1 MDRPAAGRGGGSLRA
16 PGKPVPLVDHR
27 GRLVGLQGRAGPL
40 PSVRRLQLPVGAS
53 HADFPQAE
61 RPGGDDHDRLGGARR
76 SRRRLAF
83 RRFVSRRNPGHGER
97 LHLAPRS
104 LQRCETGLHRHLQRA
119 DPMGQED
126 EVHRQ
131 QRVLR
136 DHPHVQQR
144 LRRRG
149 REAGRLLSGCAAR
162 RNRPRQRIRLR
173 ARQQRRLPDRLR
185 GDSSSLRRSRGKSVR
200 GTRYARAAPFGPA
213 LPRGGRDHRGRLAP
227 FPDAG
232 ALRRGLPP
240 RVQVHLAADFELR
253 KSARLHARPLPGS
266 RRGRDRPPGPYR
278 HRLLQHRAGQSEPH
292 RAQDPQ
298 GRLDAAAQPRAAG
311 KNAFGRLASAMASAV
326 VANPDRARFSKEIAA
341 LNMKPLWERV
351 MRLKP
356 GTAAVPAIWR
366 WGDVRPL
373 LARACELI
381 TAKEAERR
389 VLMLENPAL
398 PGTTFATPTLYAG
411 LQAILP
417 GEIAPTHR
425 HTPNAL
431 RFVMQGEGAYTAVD
445 GQRIAMRPGDFV
457 VTPGWTWHDH
467 GNDGSAPVVW
477 LDGLDTA
484 FANLLGAHFRE
495 DYPEESQP
503 VSKPA
508 GGSPILS
515 YPYHRTREALEKLAK
530 SGEPHPSHR

>member
-1 MDRPAAGRGGGSLRA
+1 
-16 PGKPVPLVDHR
+16 
-27 GRLVGLQGRAGPL
+27 
-40 PSVRRLQLPVGAS
+40 
-53 HADFPQAE
+53 
-61 RPGGDDHDRLGGARR
+61 
-76 SRRRLAF
+76 
-83 RRFVSRRNPGHGER
+83 
-97 LHLAPRS
+97 
-104 LQRCETGLHRHLQRA
+104 
-119 DPMGQED
+119 
-126 EVHRQ
+126 
-131 QRVLR
+131 
-136 DHPHVQQR
+136 
-144 LRRRG
+144 
-149 REAGRLLSGCAAR
+149 
-162 RNRPRQRIRLR
+162 
-173 ARQQRRLPDRLR
+173 
-185 GDSSSLRRSRGKSVR
+185 
-200 GTRYARAAPFGPA
+200 
-213 LPRGGRDHRGRLAP
+213 
-227 FPDAG
+227 
-232 ALRRGLPP
+232 
-240 RVQVHLAADFELR
+240 
-253 KSARLHARPLPGS
+253 
-266 RRGRDRPPGPYR
+266 
-278 HRLLQHRAGQSEPH
+278 
-292 RAQDPQ
+292 
-298 GRLDAAAQPRAAG
+298 
-311 KNAFGRLASAMASAV
+311 MASAV
-326 VANPDRARFSKEIAA
+326 VANSDRARFSKEIAA

-356 GTAAVPAIWR
+356 GTAAAPAIWR

-515 YPYHRTREALEKLAK
+515 YPYERTREALEKLAK
-530 SGEPHPSHR
+530 SGEPHPSHGWRLRYLNPVTGGDPFPTLTAFMQQLQHRRRGLLCRRGEGKRRPRRDASRVRAARRLRRSLVGTLPARGRHRLRALQLLRPGRAGGARLLAGRNLTTPPLRGTPPRRGGDIHILHST